1 MKKFFLGIPK
11 VFFAVI
17 CYLSALLLAVLS
29 AYFSIIFYAESQT
42 GWNKWAMGGLAGMLE
57 FIKILLATSFPFIQY
72 RDIKREKKVSFYL
85 KICFVLSVM
94 ASMYF
99 FLSGGEIERSP
110 ASNVTKLLYEYI
122 PMLDI
127 IPLEFSQFITTMSLS
142 ILVEAFI
149 IFLPILAPI
158 MFIEKDPS
166 RKRRT
171 EAATS
176 FEKLKEIITIIPER
190 AIDKLHRKVI
200 GEESKKLEIENIK
213 VKESSS
219 NIAAIE
225 MRDKPKLKLLKGSSE
240 IEDDDDYEDDPDDYD
255 DYLEED
261 SITVLENGDEQ
272 GFIQNSEMDK
282 QKVLSVI
289 YKFKLENVC
298 PSVKQL
304 MAHTGLNKRSV
315 HNIKKEFENSG
326 ILKTEGRKTILLCD
340 YNDALEKIWA

>member
-11 VFFAVI
+11 VFFAII
-17 CYLSALLLAVLS
+17 CYLSALLLAILS
-29 AYFSIIFYAESQT
+29 GYFSIVFYAESQT
-42 GWNKWAMGGLAGMLE
+42 GWNRWAMGGLAGMLE
-57 FIKILLATSFPFIQY
+57 FIKMMLATAFPFLQY

-85 KICFVLSVM
+85 KICFILSVM

-110 ASNVTKLLYEYI
+110 ASNITKLLYTYI
-122 PMLDI
+122 PLLDV
-127 IPLEFSQFITTMSLS
+127 IPLQFSQFITTMSLS

-166 RKRRT
+166 RKRKV

-176 FEKLKEIITIIPER
+176 FEKLKEIVTVIPER

-200 GEESKKLEIENIK
+200 GEESKRFETENIK
-213 VKESSS
+213 VEETK
-219 NIAAIE
+219 NNTAAIE
-225 MRDKPKLKLLKGSSE
+225 MNDKPKLKLLKGSSK
-240 IEDDDDYEDDPDDYD
+240 IEDDYEDDYEDDPDE
-255 DYLEED
+255 YLEED

-304 MAHTGLNKRSV
+304 MDHTGLNKRSV